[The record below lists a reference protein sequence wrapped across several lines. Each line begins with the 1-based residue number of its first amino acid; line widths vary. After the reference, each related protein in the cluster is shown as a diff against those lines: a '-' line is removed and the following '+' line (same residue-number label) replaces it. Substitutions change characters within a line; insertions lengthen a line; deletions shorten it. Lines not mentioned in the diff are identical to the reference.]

1 MPFKKSLLVCLLVCL
16 IILLPGFLYYFNF
29 DYMNQVVNIIDG
41 TGSAKEDAEPEV
53 RVPINF
59 SGLVYGPDKAELV
72 TGKNEYWHL
81 LAEKR
86 AEEEKTER
94 GNNEDTGA
102 EKDFTG
108 PAEPAGSSEDSSSD
122 QSSAEA
128 RTEQEEAPEVKA
140 ETGKTSIRQKEQEMI
155 DYINQARSKAG
166 LSSLSYCSQLT
177 SVARAKSRDMID
189 NNYFSH
195 TSPRYGGL
203 GDMLSAHG
211 VSYRSAGE
219 NLAMNTNGSV
229 RTAHNSLMN
238 SSGHR
243 ANILGNYK
251 KVGVGIEVKS
261 DGSHYYT
268 QLFIGN

>member
-16 IILLPGFLYYFNF
+16 ILLLPGFLYFFNF

-41 TGSAKEDAEPEV
+41 SGSVKEDAEPEV

-59 SGLVYGPDKAELV
+59 SGLIYGPDKAELV
-72 TGKNEYWHL
+72 TGKIEYWHL
-81 LAEKR
+81 LAGKR
-86 AEEEKTER
+86 AEEEKNER
-94 GNNEDTGA
+94 GNNEDAGA
-102 EKDFTG
+102 E
-108 PAEPAGSSEDSSSD
+108 EDSPD

-128 RTEQEEAPEVKA
+128 RTEQEGAPEVKA

-155 DYINQARSKAG
+155 NYINQARSNAG
-166 LSSLSYCSQLT
+166 LSTLSYCSQLT

-195 TSPRYGGL
+195 TSPRYGEL

-211 VSYRSAGE
+211 VNYRSAGE

-229 RTAHNSLMN
+229 RAAHNSLMN

-251 KVGVGIEVKS
+251 QVGVGIEVKS

-268 QLFIGN
+268 QLFTGN